1 MGYVHAN
8 SLRWALH
15 REGKLEFNSNLRL
28 LTCPKHSRANG
39 LIPNTV
45 YLIGIILSYGS
56 TSLIFLSLNPELAR
70 LLEKPVDRSDT
81 DGVHINSVALF
92 TLGAGFILQAIIT
105 NWALLETNMPTW
117 GSNPLDVARACT
129 IDVHDGHAVEPRIG
143 RCMMSVH
150 LAKEDAKPL
159 KPRPKQRPM
168 ITAHPHVR
176 RILILLWILPVLSG
190 IWGGSVYG
198 YLLRGSRNGVF
209 GRSWALLPLFTGST
223 DSDCSTGQC
232 TDGTSVLNVGWSAS
246 NGAAGTVGAV
256 FLIMA
261 FQSVVTLSLHC
272 AELIVNMSRDEGVY
286 RDLIGPRGTN
296 GHYNSVM
303 AACTSWQTII
313 LFALKAGVHWM
324 FGLGINLQFQ
334 LGVNMYPPQIFYF
347 SGFSLAAAIFG
358 LLLSVWRPRG
368 YLPASY
374 GHIQTI
380 ADVVDQWADSGCM
393 FWGEIY
399 PGNPGN
405 PGFTGTRTHRLK
417 QPDERLWYGGT
428 NDRRHSGIR
437 VSGVPTELHSFTP
450 PPATPQPQFPGFPTP
465 GLAPSPF
472 PPQQPFGQWAQQQP
486 HQAQNRTSHNSL
498 NSQYSG
504 FSNFSSQST
513 QPFLSGFR

>member
-1 MGYVHAN
+1 
-8 SLRWALH
+8 
-15 REGKLEFNSNLRL
+15 
-28 LTCPKHSRANG
+28 
-39 LIPNTV
+39 
-45 YLIGIILSYGS
+45 
-56 TSLIFLSLNPELAR
+56 
-70 LLEKPVDRSDT
+70 
-81 DGVHINSVALF
+81 
-92 TLGAGFILQAIIT
+92 
-105 NWALLETNMPTW
+105 
-117 GSNPLDVARACT
+117 
-129 IDVHDGHAVEPRIG
+129 
-143 RCMMSVH
+143 
-150 LAKEDAKPL
+150 
-159 KPRPKQRPM
+159 
-168 ITAHPHVR
+168 
-176 RILILLWILPVLSG
+176 
-190 IWGGSVYG
+190 
-198 YLLRGSRNGVF
+198 
-209 GRSWALLPLFTGST
+209 
-223 DSDCSTGQC
+223 
-232 TDGTSVLNVGWSAS
+232 
-246 NGAAGTVGAV
+246 
-256 FLIMA
+256 MA

-399 PGNPGN
+399 PGNPG
-405 PGFTGTRTHRLK
+405 FTGTRTHRLK

-472 PPQQPFGQWAQQQP
+472 PPQQPYGQWAQQQP

-504 FSNFSSQST
+504 FSNFSSQSA
-513 QPFLSGFR
+513 QPFLPGFR